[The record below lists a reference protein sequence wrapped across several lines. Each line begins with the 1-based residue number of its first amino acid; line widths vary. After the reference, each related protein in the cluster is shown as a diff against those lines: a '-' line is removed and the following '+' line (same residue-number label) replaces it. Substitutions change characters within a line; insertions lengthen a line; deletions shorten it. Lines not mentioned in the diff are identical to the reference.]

1 MLNIFA
7 RASVSRVTDP
17 IGAWLIRR
25 GLTPNSVTVLGTL
38 GTVAATLWFFP
49 RGQLFVGTLVVTAFV
64 LFDLLDGAMARA
76 QGSGTPF
83 GAVLDASCDR
93 IADGALFA
101 ALTWFAFST
110 GNRWLAVAS
119 LVSLVAAQVVSYVKA
134 RAEASGLSAD
144 GGIAE
149 RAERLIIVLVG
160 SGLSGLGV
168 PYVLDVALWLCAVLT
183 AATVVQRLLLARGAD
198 TEVVG

>member
-1 MLNIFA
+1 M
-7 RASVSRVTDP
+7 
-17 IGAWLIRR
+17 
-25 GLTPNSVTVLGTL
+25 LGTI

-49 RGQLFVGTLVVTAFV
+49 RGQLFVGTLAVTAFV

-101 ALTWFAFST
+101 ALAWYAFT
-110 GNRWLAVAS
+110 AGNRWLAAAS

-168 PYVLDVALWLCAVLT
+168 PYILDVALWLCAVLT